1 MYVYVFNV
9 NRCSFIK
16 HFLAESPSMEEVDID
31 SLVESLELRK
41 DKSVSIPTCI
51 SSVMQ
56 MKPRTLFFSIVVL
69 LKSNT
74 SFIPLSGV
82 GCLDQLTLLGYFKH
96 PIYSK
101 TISIYGVIS
110 IFSDPKSQLCKLMIW
125 LCYREIK
132 VFLGIHSD
140 VMNDL
145 DPCSS
150 RNRDCNLIKD
160 YMLIWVFLQLF

>member
-1 MYVYVFNV
+1 
-9 NRCSFIK
+9 
-16 HFLAESPSMEEVDID
+16 MEEVDID

-82 GCLDQLTLLGYFKH
+82 GCLD
-96 PIYSK
+96 
-101 TISIYGVIS
+101 
-110 IFSDPKSQLCKLMIW
+110 
-125 LCYREIK
+125 
-132 VFLGIHSD
+132 
-140 VMNDL
+140 
-145 DPCSS
+145 
-150 RNRDCNLIKD
+150 
-160 YMLIWVFLQLF
+160 